1 MKILIARF
9 VPLIMALF
17 VLVALSSTIQPL
29 MSGPNQKQAG
39 KANNKKKTAA
49 QKKKEMDQR
58 KKARE
63 RAEAE
68 RKRKIQEEV
77 KRKQAIEAA
86 RQKRL
91 QAREDEAKEEIGK
104 CSIEAKGMDF
114 SFQKMLEGREMLHR
128 CIRLMDLKSSGR
140 KSAKIKLKLNKIEE
154 QFKSKGKDLQGVFLL
169 LEKIKNS
176 DAKTQKGGNFETWEK
191 TLLEVKRELTSIS
204 SALKSGQSSNKSL
217 ARLLLGLIPE
227 YVQAGIEF
235 SEEEKKL
242 IKKLTSL

>member
-1 MKILIARF
+1 MFFRSA
-9 VPLIMALF
+9 VTPLF
-17 VLVALSSTIQPL
+17 VCSVHTPPGTKLLVSNVPVR
-29 MSGPNQKQAG
+29 SGFLLLNGSNVSLLGGQVSVQ
-39 KANNKKKTAA
+39 NE
-49 QKKKEMDQR
+49 KKEEVLTEEQILQLALNDSL
-58 KKARE
+58 
-63 RAEAE
+63 
-68 RKRKIQEEV
+68 QEEI
-77 KRKQAIEAA
+77 KRKQVIEAA

-91 QAREDEAKEEIGK
+91 QAREDEAKEEIEK

-114 SFQKMLEGREMLHR
+114 GFQKMLESREMLHR
-128 CIRLMDLKSSGR
+128 CIRLMDLKSSGG
-140 KSAKIKLKLNKIEE
+140 KSAKIKLKLHKIEE
-154 QFKSKGKDLQGVFLL
+154 QFKSKGKDLQGVFLS

-242 IKKLTSL
+242 IKK